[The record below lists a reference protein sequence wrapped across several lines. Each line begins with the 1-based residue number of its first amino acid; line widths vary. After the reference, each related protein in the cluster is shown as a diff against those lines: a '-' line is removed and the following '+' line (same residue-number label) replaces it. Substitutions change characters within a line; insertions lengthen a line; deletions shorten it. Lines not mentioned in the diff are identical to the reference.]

1 MSDQWYVE
9 KAGAWTGPYSWE
21 ELRALAGG
29 GKLAAG
35 DAVRRGEEGATAPAD
50 QVTGLLDAA
59 PTPVARADGEK
70 IEGMIPAV
78 RRKTGLLS
86 SKVYNLVVTDRR
98 IVFAETTKEML
109 KQAASDA
116 AQEAKEQG
124 KGLLGRM
131 ATTMVSSRRVYE
143 KYWQMD
149 IDAILKETS
158 GNFAVP
164 LNEIKKISFYVH
176 TVHVRVEQQN
186 MGRTGKDQMT
196 IKTNQEK
203 IKLTFEPLFAA
214 SSKQADEARA
224 LLRRVLGK
232 NKVG

>member
-29 GKLAAG
+29 GKIAAG
-35 DAVRRGEEGATAPAD
+35 DAVRQGEDGETAPAG
-50 QVTGLLDAA
+50 QVSGLLD
-59 PTPVARADGEK
+59 PVPVTRADGER

-78 RRKTGLLS
+78 RRKTGLFS

-109 KQAASDA
+109 HQAAADA
-116 AQEAKEQG
+116 ARESKEQG
-124 KGLLGRM
+124 KGFLGRM

-143 KYWQMD
+143 KYWQMEVG
-149 IDAILKETS
+149 AILKETP

-164 LNEIKKISFYVH
+164 LDEVKRISFYMH
-176 TVHVRVEQQN
+176 TVQLRAEQQGL
-186 MGRTGKDQMT
+186 GRTGKDQMT
-196 IKTNQEK
+196 LKTTKEK
-203 IKLTFEPLFAA
+203 FKLTFESLFTPGSTE
-214 SSKQADEARA
+214 SSEART
-224 LLRRVLGK
+224 LLRKVLGK
-232 NKVG
+232 KKVG